1 MPLDMAII
9 IAILAGFIV
18 AAPVLLLRVSKTER
32 QVTELWLAYH
42 RLLAHPPGAG
52 EAGNLESS
60 LDAAMERF
68 QENHFFS
75 TIQNKAPQLGT
86 WLEEIEAGVGALRS
100 GEEVDAAETERAFE
114 KLSAFMTAHAEEQ
127 YMALQMVIWSAIVL
141 LVGLA
146 SFLTYL
152 FIQNRKLTDSLN
164 GALKEKGRLIK
175 ETHHRVKNN
184 LALVASLV
192 NLKEHVLGKDVDLSD
207 LRNRI
212 GAIERVHEMLSQNE
226 TGSDVPMQQYAQ
238 DLAATVLDSV
248 AGPGV
253 ERRIRI
259 APIELPAKKAVA
271 LGIIINE
278 LITNAAKHA
287 FSSEA
292 ERNIDILLEHAP
304 ERKEAVLTIANSGA
318 PLPEE
323 FDPEEA
329 NSLGV
334 QLITGLTEQLSGS
347 LEIHREPK
355 TAFLVRFP
363 V

>member
-1 MPLDMAII
+1 MAII
-9 IAILAGFIV
+9 VAILAGFIV
-18 AAPVLLLRVSKTER
+18 AGPVLLLRVSKTEA

-42 RLLAHPPGAG
+42 RLLAAPEGVG
-52 EAGNLESS
+52 ERRVLEGS
-60 LDAAMERF
+60 LDAAMERLR
-68 QENHFFS
+68 ENQFFS
-75 TIQNKAPQLGT
+75 TIQNRAPHVED
-86 WLEEIEAGVGALRS
+86 WLEEIESGVSALRS
-100 GEEVDAAETERAFE
+100 GEELDRSRTDRAFGE
-114 KLSAFMTAHAEEQ
+114 LSAFMTAHAEQQ
-127 YMALQMVIWSAIVL
+127 YRALQTVIWSAILL
-141 LVGLA
+141 LVGIA

-152 FIQNRKLTDSLN
+152 YIQNRKLTDSLN
-164 GALKEKGRLIK
+164 GALKAKSRLIQ

-192 NLKEHVLGKDVDLSD
+192 NLKEHFLGDRVDLSD

-226 TGSDVPMQQYAQ
+226 TGMNVSMEQYVQ
-238 DLAATVLDSV
+238 DLAGTALDSV

-253 ERRIRI
+253 ERTISV

-278 LITNAAKHA
+278 LITNAVKHA
-287 FSSEA
+287 FRSDP
-292 ERNIDILLEHAP
+292 ERSIEVLLEHTQ
-304 ERKEAVLTIANSGA
+304 EKNEAVLTIANSGA

-329 NSLGV
+329 SSLGV
-334 QLITGLTEQLSGS
+334 QLVTGLTEQLSGS
-347 LEIHREPK
+347 LEVHREPR
-355 TAFLVRFP
+355 TSFSVRFP